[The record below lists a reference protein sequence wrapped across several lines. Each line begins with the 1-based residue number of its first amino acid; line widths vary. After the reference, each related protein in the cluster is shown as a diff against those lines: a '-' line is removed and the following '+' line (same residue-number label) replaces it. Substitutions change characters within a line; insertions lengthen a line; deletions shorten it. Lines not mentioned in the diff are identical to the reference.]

1 MLFLSDL
8 MKRLNQWWRKSMV
21 FFFALWLV
29 PCIIASALT
38 LTAATRRDSATTRD
52 RACRAAAFTVSTA
65 TADALAWRRPDAAP
79 RPHAAA
85 TRRVMLPP
93 PPPPL
98 RLRCCVGFSSTS
110 EGAAATGTAAA
121 ILLLYDMLA
130 HVGGVALS
138 CRFSDPRRWLRR
150 KWANCTAVTRSVF
163 GTNYVVVAA
172 PAARS
177 APVPVAAGARRGVR
191 RGAQRGGAVSLEVVG
206 PSLHQDLETL
216 YTRSLED
223 RELQMALEISLTTHR
238 EETRHDNRSRG
249 ERRIRRYARAIS
261 RTVRAQAAH
270 H

>member
-1 MLFLSDL
+1 MQVLFLSDL

-65 TADALAWRRPDAAP
+65 TAGRPNAAP

-130 HVGGVALS
+130 HAGGVALS

-150 KWANCTAVTRSVF
+150 KWANCTAVTRSLF
-163 GTNYVVVAA
+163 GTSHVAA

-177 APVPVAAGARRGVR
+177 AAVPVAAGARRGVR

-216 YTRSLED
+216 YTSLED